1 MSLLKLNTK
10 TKTLGENMNK
20 NLVKGVVLALGA
32 TLITACGGGGG
43 GGGGTTP
50 SPITVVQGPY
60 ETVYGANCAGN
71 EVKPGC
77 TFVVSTGK
85 RATVSLDPNY
95 DRYGY
100 GSDDLW
106 FVKFDSS
113 GQASVY
119 NDLGQYQYNAN
130 ISEFA
135 GHIGGT
141 TIGVGTTGLYWENV
155 SNRTYWFGR
164 NGVLFNANP
173 GSSKFGEAINNK
185 DAKNASDVNSK
196 AIKSEFNQALIK
208 AGAAKLQKEYGLSAS
223 KALGVASALNAWAV
237 SGAERGKIT
246 TRDMDVTVKAVFGI
260 EFKEALAAFHDF
272 QAGDSSAARELTNRS
287 ANALGL
293 KPDQAKEFIKGMYKT
308 TLNQMGVNA
317 ADINW

>member
-1 MSLLKLNTK
+1 
-10 TKTLGENMNK
+10 MNK
-20 NLVKGVVLALGA
+20 NLLKGVVLTLGA
-32 TLITACGGGGG
+32 SLLVACGGGGG
-43 GGGGTTP
+43 GSTTTP
-50 SPITVVQGPY
+50 GGPIVIVQGPY
-60 ETVYGANCAGN
+60 ETVYGANCAGQ

-77 TFVVSTGK
+77 TFVASTGK

-113 GQASVY
+113 GRAQVY
-119 NDLGQYQYNAN
+119 NDLGVYQYNAN

-135 GHIGGT
+135 GFVGGT
-141 TIGVGTTGLYWENV
+141 TIGVGTTGIYWENV
-155 SNRTYWFGR
+155 SNKTYWFGK

-173 GSSKFGEAINNK
+173 SSSKFGEAINNK

-196 AIKSEFNQALIK
+196 AIKSEFNQTLIK
-208 AGAAKLQKEYGLSAS
+208 AGASKLQKEYGLSAS

-237 SGAERGKIT
+237 AGAERGKIT
-246 TRDMDVTVKAVFGI
+246 TRDMDLTVKAVFGV
-260 EFKEALAAFHDF
+260 EFKDALAAFRDF
-272 QAGDSSAARELTNRS
+272 QAGDSAAARELTNRS
-287 ANALGL
+287 ATALGL
-293 KPDQAKEFIKGMYKT
+293 KPDQAKEFIKGMYKS
-308 TLNQMGVNA
+308 TLNQMGINA

>member
-1 MSLLKLNTK
+1 MQII
-10 TKTLGENMNK
+10 GGNMK
-20 NLVKGVVLALGA
+20 ANLIKGVVLTLAA
-32 TLITACGGGGG
+32 TVLTACGGGGG
-43 GGGGTTP
+43 GGSTYTP
-50 SPITVVQGPY
+50 GPIVVVQGPY
-60 ETVYGANCAGN
+60 ETVYGTNCAGQ

-77 TFVVSTGK
+77 TFVAATGQ
-85 RATVSLDPNY
+85 RATVSADPNY
-95 DRYGY
+95 DRHGY

-113 GQASVY
+113 GRAQVY
-119 NDLGQYQYNAN
+119 NDLGQFQYTAN

-135 GHIGGT
+135 GYVGGT

-155 SNRTYWFGR
+155 SNRTYWFGK
-164 NGVLFNANP
+164 NGVLFNANA
-173 GSSKFGEAINNK
+173 GSSKFGQAINNK

-237 SGAERGKIT
+237 GGAERGKIT
-246 TRDMDVTVKAVFGI
+246 TRDMDLTVKAVFGI

-287 ANALGL
+287 ATALGI
-293 KPDQAKEFIKGMYKT
+293 KPDQAKEFIKGMYKS
-308 TLNQMGVNA
+308 TLTKMGVNS

>member
-1 MSLLKLNTK
+1 
-10 TKTLGENMNK
+10 MNK
-20 NLVKGVVLALGA
+20 FLLKGVVLTLAA
-32 TLITACGGGGG
+32 TVLSACGGGGG
-43 GGGGTTP
+43 GGGGSYTP
-50 SPITVVQGPY
+50 PPVVIVEGPY
-60 ETVYGANCAGN
+60 ETVYGANCAGQ

-77 TFVVSTGK
+77 TFVAATGN

-113 GQASVY
+113 GRASVY
-119 NDLGQYQYNAN
+119 NDLGQFQYYAN

-135 GHIGGT
+135 GHISGT

-155 SNRTYWFGR
+155 ANRTYWFGK

-185 DAKNASDVNSK
+185 DAKYAFDINSK
-196 AIKSEFNQALIK
+196 AVKAESNQALVR

-223 KALGVASALNAWAV
+223 KALGVASALNAWAIA
-237 SGAERGKIT
+237 GHERGKIT
-246 TRDMDVTVKAVFGI
+246 TRDMDLTVKAVFGI
-260 EFKEALAAFHDF
+260 DFKEALAAFRDF
-272 QAGDSSAARELTNRS
+272 QAGDSNAARELTNRS

-293 KPDQAKEFIKGMYKT
+293 KPDQAKEFIKGMYKG
-308 TLNQMGVNA
+308 TLSKMGINA